1 MSVPSPEEIE
11 LGHIIDAHTFAIVNV
26 QKLPMS
32 SGRGARVNKAKIDA
46 IEAIQAYAQTQR
58 IQGAIA
64 ELKLIPHW
72 RDGVFI
78 NDGMAEDSYYFKRL
92 TELND
97 QENNHV

>member
-1 MSVPSPEEIE
+1 MSVPSPELEEIIQNIKDDCIANIK
-11 LGHIIDAHTFAIVNV
+11 GW
-26 QKLPMS
+26 QGS
-32 SGRGARVNKAKIDA
+32 SYEALKAL
-46 IEAIQAYAQTQR
+46 QAYAQTQR

-92 TELND
+92 AELND
-97 QENNHV
+97 QENNHE

>member
-1 MSVPSPEEIE
+1 MTVPSPE
-11 LGHIIDAHTFAIVNV
+11 L
-26 QKLPMS
+26 
-32 SGRGARVNKAKIDA
+32 
-46 IEAIQAYAQTQR
+46 EAILVDYGRFMQRTSPEAADRVRAQYRRTLAELQTYAQTQR

-92 TELND
+92 AELND
-97 QENNHV
+97 QENNHE